1 MTEIE
6 IKLQMIK
13 RTNLS
18 LFVAILLTCDSVF
31 LVTRIIVIH
40 IDCVL
45 FSYYI
50 YFHIS
55 FIFIP
60 FHTNLTLCSLTVLLF
75 PLICSHVQ
83 VNNTFVINKLQSVH
97 QPNFL
102 FSLLSLE
109 TTNNISAT
117 HRIFP
122 WRLLFFPEELI
133 VRMLE
138 IYRNDFVIAAAVFF
152 SKRIL

>member
-1 MTEIE
+1 MRLKLLSSLSIDFETLNVDVSHYCFNFCFVCYVIGLNIFMYTSIIYPNIWQILNEIHH
-6 IKLQMIK
+6 KLQMIK

-45 FSYYI
+45 FYYYI

-75 PLICSHVQ
+75 PLICTHV
-83 VNNTFVINKLQSVH
+83 
-97 QPNFL
+97 
-102 FSLLSLE
+102 
-109 TTNNISAT
+109 
-117 HRIFP
+117 
-122 WRLLFFPEELI
+122 
-133 VRMLE
+133 
-138 IYRNDFVIAAAVFF
+138 
-152 SKRIL
+152 